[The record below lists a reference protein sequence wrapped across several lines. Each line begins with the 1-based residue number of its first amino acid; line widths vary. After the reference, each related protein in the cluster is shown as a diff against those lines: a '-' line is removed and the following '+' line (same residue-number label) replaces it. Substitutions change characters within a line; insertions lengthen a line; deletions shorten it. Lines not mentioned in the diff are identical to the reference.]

1 MDRIFPPGVI
11 NFFSQVTFLIYNR
24 THNLINFCQIF
35 QQAHFHEMKC
45 KITVTAGADKSKKFH
60 LPTGH
65 VKKKNYMSGRK
76 TCLSILRKKKKRKH
90 KKVNKN

>member
-1 MDRIFPPGVI
+1 MTYYFE
-11 NFFSQVTFLIYNR
+11 FTFLIYNR

-60 LPTGH
+60 LPTGQ
-65 VKKKNYMSGRK
+65 VKKI
-76 TCLSILRKKKKRKH
+76 TCPTEKPACPY
-90 KKVNKN
+90 